1 MLRGLVIDRRLEVTA
16 EVVWLRRQGRLIEGR
31 SVGESASR
39 TVADTARVAVL
50 DRAKTV
56 GAGRGCKNSCLVGD
70 GVGSEDV
77 RGLVCQSV
85 CRRDQLD
92 RARNLGA
99 LDALTGRTIQI
110 MVLAGSPSGGES
122 TDKRHVC

>member
-1 MLRGLVIDRRLEVTA
+1 MTN
-16 EVVWLRRQGRLIEGR
+16 
-31 SVGESASR
+31 
-39 TVADTARVAVL
+39 TARVAIF
-50 DRAKTV
+50 DRAQAV
-56 GAGRGCKNSCLVGD
+56 GAGRGCKDSGLVGD

-92 RARNLGA
+92 RAGNLGTLNA
-99 LDALTGRTIQI
+99 LAGRTIQI
-110 MVLAGSPSGGES
+110 RVLAGSPSGGES